1 MLEEKRNQLLHQTGD
16 QAESETDLENL
27 MSSSKLSDPPSDE
40 PKALVPY
47 MDTDEL
53 PGDLQID
60 LDAQASGE
68 TTQDTVKTPRK
79 SRWDQSTRE
88 EMGQN
93 MTSTPDRQGLKRQRE
108 PSAENF
114 PSGQWQQTSSEL
126 YRESVVEYKMGD
138 SGRSQGGPGD
148 GFRASEQ
155 WDTGWEADEKWD
167 EGMSEDL
174 SSVVTDNQNQM
185 EEKLTE
191 LLNKRLGR
199 KASAV
204 DIARHLG
211 FPSKKG
217 VNPLLYSLQKRG
229 LLKKVQES
237 PPIWQLVKG
246 NQPGGP
252 VSHIGVPVGRG
263 LGPPG
268 HPPMMPPGGRGRG
281 QQPVSSGPLPL
292 SPAELL
298 RREGHVPGRG
308 LHMSKPPGHSPPS
321 LMSRTEKPDL
331 KRPRIFESQGG
342 PGASGSSVD
351 DASSSV
357 PSLLNIRPSEV
368 RPLDTGLPPDGQL
381 SAPYVDIPSPVPNQP
396 SIQTVTP
403 NQPAMVGSMPIQPP
417 VPNQAMI
424 SNHSNK
430 SQTSS
435 KQGKGRGDSVQSL
448 LKKLNSQRRGAAG
461 GNQGPGSAQQSMASQ
476 GFTPPPSPMDILR
489 GVTPKPAST
498 SVPAHSAPNRLGGA
512 SHSTSQ
518 NTVPSRMP
526 GSQPPNRPAFSAGQP
541 RLTGPGP
548 GQFGVAVQPRLT
560 GAGPPRT
567 PPLSSPTGTGPPRAP
582 ILSNGPPPTPAQML
596 QSSATHGVHNQ
607 PVSSNINPSASFL
620 QSHGGANN
628 QSSVPMDQ
636 SNQPNNKPVISTTKS
651 PISWVSTPTAPSWAK
666 PKTKDNS
673 SPSQQSASQAPLPPA
688 PTPVSKQTTMKKSK
702 VPGIIVKPPQKMQSV
717 NSILKQLNA
726 SRKGAYAPG
735 KADPNRSQQQISPG
749 FQPPPSPM
757 ALLGKQTPTPRH
769 PAVTGPRQVT
779 LPGGPRHALLGG
791 LSQTG
796 GQVRP
801 MGASGAGML
810 SSMQAPRPLLNNQT
824 QPKAPGESI

>member
-27 MSSSKLSDPPSDE
+27 MSSSKLSDPPNDE

-68 TTQDTVKTPRK
+68 TPQDPVKTPRK
-79 SRWDQSTRE
+79 SRWDQPTRE
-88 EMGQN
+88 EVGQN

-108 PSAENF
+108 PSTENF
-114 PSGQWQQTSSEL
+114 PSGQMQGTSSD
-126 YRESVVEYKMGD
+126 YFRESVVEYKIGD

-148 GFRASEQ
+148 GFKASEQ

-167 EGMSEDL
+167 EGMSEDM
-174 SSVVTDNQNQM
+174 SSVVADNQNQM

-246 NQPGGP
+246 NAPGGP
-252 VSHIGVPVGRG
+252 ASHMGVPGGRG

-268 HPPMMPPGGRGRG
+268 HPPMMPPGGRGRAR
-281 QQPVSSGPLPL
+281 QPVSSGPLPL

-308 LHMSKPPGHSPPS
+308 AHMSQKPPGHSPPS
-321 LMSRTEKPDL
+321 LMSRTEKPEL
-331 KRPRIFESQGG
+331 KRPRIWESQGG

-357 PSLLNIRPSEV
+357 PSLLNIRPNEV

-489 GVTPKPAST
+489 GATPKPANT
-498 SVPAHSAPNRLGGA
+498 SIPSQSASNRLGGA
-512 SHSTSQ
+512 LHSSSQ
-518 NTVPSRMP
+518 NLVFNAQTSPQNSVPSRMP
-526 GSQPPNRPAFSAGQP
+526 GSQPPPRPPSSAGPLSPTGQGQVGFCVARQP
-541 RLTGPGP
+541 RPPGP
-548 GQFGVAVQPRLT
+548 GSS
-560 GAGPPRT
+560 RT
-567 PPLSSPTGTGPPRAP
+567 PSPSG
-582 ILSNGPPPTPAQML
+582 GPPPTPAQML

-607 PVSSNINPSASFL
+607 PISSNITPSASFL

-673 SPSQQSASQAPLPPA
+673 SPSQQSASQAPRPPA

-769 PAVTGPRQVT
+769 PAVAGPRQVT
-779 LPGGPRHALLGG
+779 PPGGPRHALLGG

-796 GQVRP
+796 GPVRP
-801 MGASGAGML
+801 MGTSGPGMM
-810 SSMQAPRPLLNNQT
+810 SSMQAPRPLMNNQT
-824 QPKAPGESI
+824 QPKSPGESI